1 MRVIIAPDSYKGS
14 VSALEVARAMQRG
27 VQTVFPHAE
36 IQLVPIADGGEGTV
50 EAMVASTGGTVVKK
64 TVQGPLGTSVEAYY
78 GLLGDKVTAVIEMAA
93 ASGLPLVPK
102 AQRDP

>member
-64 TVQGPLGTSVEAYY
+64 SV
-78 GLLGDKVTAVIEMAA
+78 
-93 ASGLPLVPK
+93 
-102 AQRDP
+102 

>member
-36 IQLVPIADGGEGTV
+36 IQLVPIADG
-50 EAMVASTGGTVVKK
+50 S
-64 TVQGPLGTSVEAYY
+64 
-78 GLLGDKVTAVIEMAA
+78 AA
-93 ASGLPLVPK
+93 PFGKDLRTPC
-102 AQRDP
+102 DPAPAC